1 MAVLTV
7 TTIGT
12 TLLTPAPQ
20 SVSASDT
27 IAITGADVI
36 VEVYGGAG
44 SNNMTVVDGGRSPAG
59 NLGTGQVYTIAV
71 SPATRRFKIP
81 ASAQDTATGI
91 VTVTNSAPTGVT
103 VNLWRL

>member
-1 MAVLTV
+1 MAALTV

-12 TLLTPAPQ
+12 TLLTPSQQ

-44 SNNMTVVDGGRSPAG
+44 SNTMTIVDASRSPAG
-59 NLGTGQVYTIAV
+59 NVGTPTAYTIAV

-81 ASAQDTATGI
+81 ASAQDSSGN
-91 VTVTNSAPTGVT
+91 VTVTNSAPSGVA